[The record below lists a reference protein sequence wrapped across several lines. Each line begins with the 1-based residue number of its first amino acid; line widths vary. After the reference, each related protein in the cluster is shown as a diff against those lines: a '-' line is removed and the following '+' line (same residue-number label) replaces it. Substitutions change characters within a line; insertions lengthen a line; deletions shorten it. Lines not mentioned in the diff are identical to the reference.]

1 MRAAVTTG
9 PGRMEVQEVARPA
22 PGPGQA
28 LLRVEVVGICGSDL
42 HFFEGQNPYAN
53 YPQTQGHEFS
63 ARVEAF
69 GDGYEG
75 PLRVGQR
82 VSVEPLLSCGE
93 CYPCRRGRPNCCT
106 RLQVLGIH
114 TAGAFAEYVAVPAPT
129 LYPADDL
136 DPDLAALAE
145 PISIGMQVV
154 TRGQVTGEG
163 SVAVYGAGMIG
174 QAVLACALD
183 RGARVL
189 LVDRVPSRLDLARQ
203 LGAER
208 VVDGNEE
215 DPVQAIREWTGGDG
229 AAVVVDATGAPAV
242 IRAAVDA
249 VAFSGRIVIVGISL
263 QEVSLPIPEFTR
275 KELTILGSRNNA
287 GVFGAALDLVRRR
300 GETLRPLI
308 TQRFPLAQAPAAID
322 FALHHPAEAAKV
334 LLDVEERGA

>member
-1 MRAAVTTG
+1 
-9 PGRMEVQEVARPA
+9 MEVQQVARPE

-28 LLRVEVVGICGSDL
+28 LIRVEVVGICGSDL

-63 ARVEAF
+63 GRVVAF
-69 GDGYEG
+69 GEGYQG
-75 PLRVGQR
+75 PVRVGQR
-82 VSVEPLLSCGE
+82 VSVEPLIPCGG

-106 RLQVLGIH
+106 RLQVLGVH
-114 TAGAFAEYVAVPAPT
+114 TAGAFAEYVAVPAKA

-136 DPDLAALAE
+136 DPDLTSLVE
-145 PISIGMQVV
+145 PLSIGMQVV
-154 TRGQVTGEG
+154 TRGQVTGED

-189 LVDRVPSRLDLARQ
+189 LVDRIPSRLALGRR

-208 VVDGNEE
+208 VVDGTKE
-215 DPVQAIREWTGGDG
+215 DALEAIRDWTGGDG

-249 VAFSGRIVIVGISL
+249 VAFSGRIVIVGISM

-300 GETLRPLI
+300 GEGLRPLI

-334 LLDVEERGA
+334 LLDVEGQGA

>member
-1 MRAAVTTG
+1 
-9 PGRMEVQEVARPA
+9 MEVQQVARPA

-28 LLRVEVVGICGSDL
+28 LIRVEVVGICGSDL

-63 ARVEAF
+63 GRVEAF
-69 GDGYEG
+69 GDGYQG
-75 PLRVGQR
+75 PVRVGQR
-82 VSVEPLLSCGE
+82 VSVEPLIPCGE

-106 RLQVLGIH
+106 RLQVLGVH
-114 TAGAFAEYVAVPAPT
+114 TAGAFAEYVTVPVGT

-136 DPDLAALAE
+136 DPDLTALAE

-154 TRGQVTGEG
+154 TRGQVTGEDR
-163 SVAVYGAGMIG
+163 VAVYGAGMIG

-189 LVDRVPSRLDLARQ
+189 LVDRVPSRLALGRR

-208 VVDGNEE
+208 VVDGSQE
-215 DPVQAIREWTGGDG
+215 DAVGAIREWTGGDG

-300 GETLRPLI
+300 GESLRPLI
-308 TQRFPLAQAPAAID
+308 TQRYPLAQAPAAIE